1 MGGDGTGGE
10 EKGGE
15 RKGGRGR
22 EGKGRGGG
30 RGRGEESPLPQIP
43 GFVPGSRSDQ
53 ITGC

>member
-1 MGGDGTGGE
+1 MGGERTGGE
-10 EKGGE
+10 EKGGR
-15 RKGGRGR
+15 RKEGG
-22 EGKGRGGG
+22 EGGG